1 MSEDD
6 AVEID
11 VEAADDADAT
21 DGAAQATDRDAHA
34 ESGESAEATGSAST
48 TPEEP
53 AEPSGAT
60 GTDEADEETADE
72 TEPTLDDG
80 LAARVANYDE
90 AVAADVA
97 ELEAHVAELENE
109 LGEAND
115 EVDDLT
121 ERLKRKQADFQNYK
135 QRQKKKRQQIKER
148 AAADFVEQIVDVR
161 DNLIRALEQEEGT
174 DIRPGVE
181 STLEEFDRVL
191 AEENVEPIEPEPGQ
205 EVDPTCHQVMLRV
218 ESDQPEGSIAE
229 LYQPGYE
236 MGDSIVREAQVT
248 VSDGDE

>member
-11 VEAADDADAT
+11 VEAADDADAEEP
-21 DGAAQATDRDAHA
+21 D
-34 ESGESAEATGSAST
+34 ESAEANESVSAT
-48 TPEEP
+48 DEEG
-53 AEPSGAT
+53 AEPSEEPETA
-60 GTDEADEETADE
+60 EADEETAAE

-97 ELEAHVAELENE
+97 ELETRVAELETE
-109 LGEAND
+109 LAEAT
-115 EVDDLT
+115 EEIDDLT

-191 AEENVEPIEPEPGQ
+191 AEENVEPIEPEPGE
-205 EVDPTCHQVMLRV
+205 EVDPTRHQVMLRV
-218 ESDQPEGSIAE
+218 ESDQPEGTIAE

-248 VSDGDE
+248 VSDGGE

>member
-11 VEAADDADAT
+11 VEAADDADAEEP
-21 DGAAQATDRDAHA
+21 D
-34 ESGESAEATGSAST
+34 ESAEATESVSAT
-48 TPEEP
+48 DEEG
-53 AEPSGAT
+53 AEPSGDPETA
-60 GTDEADEETADE
+60 EADGETADD

-80 LAARVANYDE
+80 LAARVANHDE

-97 ELEAHVAELENE
+97 ELEARVAELENE
-109 LGEAND
+109 LAEAED
-115 EVDDLT
+115 EIDDLT

-191 AEENVEPIEPEPGQ
+191 AEEDVEPIEPEAGE
-205 EVDPTCHQVMLRV
+205 EVDPTRHQVMLRV
-218 ESDQPEGSIAE
+218 ESDQPEGTIAE

-248 VSDGDE
+248 VSDGE

>member
-11 VEAADDADAT
+11 VEAADDGDADEP
-21 DGAAQATDRDAHA
+21 D
-34 ESGESAEATGSAST
+34 ESAEATESVSAT
-48 TPEEP
+48 DEEG
-53 AEPSGAT
+53 AEPSGEPETA
-60 GTDEADEETADE
+60 EADEETADD

-80 LAARVANYDE
+80 LAARVANHDE
-90 AVAADVA
+90 EVAADVA
-97 ELEAHVAELENE
+97 ELEARVAELEEE
-109 LGEAND
+109 LAAAED
-115 EVDDLT
+115 EIDDLT

-191 AEENVEPIEPEPGQ
+191 AEEDVEPIEPEAGE
-205 EVDPTCHQVMLRV
+205 EVDPTRHQVMLRV
-218 ESDQPEGSIAE
+218 ESDQPEGTIAE

-248 VSDGDE
+248 VSDGE